1 MSRLSSDGWALGI
14 TAGLL
19 LIRQALSGVDL
30 LSLLMLVPLL
40 ICLIPSLDS
49 LQGTGTIRIWDRWRM
64 RFTPIE
70 RSRRAWSYWINL
82 VVSWPAAG
90 FFAYALVFLPK
101 R

>member
-49 LQGTGTIRIWDRWRM
+49 LQGMGTIRIWDRWRM

-70 RSRRAWSYWINL
+70 RSSHPWSYWINL

-90 FFAYALVFLPK
+90 FFAYALVFMPK

>member
-1 MSRLSSDGWALGI
+1 MNRLGSDGWALVI

-19 LIRQALSGVDL
+19 LIRQAHSGVDL

-64 RFTPIE
+64 RFIPLE
-70 RSRRAWSYWINL
+70 RTSRPWGYWINL

-90 FFAYALVFLPK
+90 FFAYALVFMPK

>member
-49 LQGTGTIRIWDRWRM
+49 LQGTGTIRIWAL
-64 RFTPIE
+64 
-70 RSRRAWSYWINL
+70 SG
-82 VVSWPAAG
+82 PALG
-90 FFAYALVFLPK
+90 GGPG
-101 R
+101 